1 MHDRWSLRR
10 APQSPLCDMLHR
22 LRVGMIGA
30 LIIIILFIVAG
41 IACT

>member
-1 MHDRWSLRR
+1 MHDRWTLRR
-10 APQSPLCDMLHR
+10 APQSPLCDLMHR